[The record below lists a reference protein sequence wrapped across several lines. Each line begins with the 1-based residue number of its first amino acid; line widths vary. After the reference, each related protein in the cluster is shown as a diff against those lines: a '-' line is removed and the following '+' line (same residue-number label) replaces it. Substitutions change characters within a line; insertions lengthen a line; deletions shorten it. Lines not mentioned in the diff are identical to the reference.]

1 MIDLVKKALL
11 TGVGVATLT
20 KDKIEEV
27 AKDFI
32 EKGKMTE
39 KEGRVFVDDLVSR
52 SEESRVEFQKQIES
66 RVQKILEKMDLAKK
80 SEVDALKL
88 EIEKLREELNK
99 QQRFPNQPESHQ

>member
-99 QQRFPNQPESHQ
+99 Q

>member
-11 TGVGVATLT
+11 TGVGVAALT

-39 KEGRVFVDDLVSR
+39 NEGRAFVDDLVSR
-52 SEESRVEFQKQIES
+52 SEESRIEFQKQIES
-66 RVQKILEKMDLAKK
+66 RVQKVLEKMDLAQK

-88 EIEKLREELNK
+88 EIEKLREEFNK
-99 QQRFPNQPESHQ
+99 

>member
-52 SEESRVEFQKQIES
+52 SEESRVEFQEQIES

>member
-1 MIDLVKKALL
+1 MINLVKKVLL
-11 TGVGVATLT
+11 TGVGVAALT

-27 AKDFI
+27 ANDFI

-39 KEGRVFVDDLVSR
+39 KEGRAFVDDLVTR

-66 RVQKILEKMDLAKK
+66 RVQKALEKMDLAKK
-80 SEVDALKL
+80 SEVDDLKL

-99 QQRFPNQPESHQ
+99 